1 MPELEEWR
9 PGSFTKNFSWGQGRR
24 GLVELYEILRL
35 GFDGKVE
42 DVSRSAFR
50 RRVKQSG
57 RPDYI
62 PINFFLFNRPID
74 GIDHIVAD
82 ELVFQAINF
91 EHSRRFDKLAV
102 FAFNLSYAGIWKGA
116 QAAQRYPALWAKAYI
131 QNRVAVAGGWHSSR
145 ISANDIERFVE
156 TDPRYKA
163 QGARKLATNLNYL
176 YRIGGIG
183 EMATTKVE
191 RWWVDALFLALDRA
205 IEDVRLS
212 TSEPAEGQYTSLLNR
227 SGFLDLGGLRS
238 LEKELATK
246 HLVRLYAECGGRE
259 RFSAENV
266 RERTQLM
273 LPDIEQFIAND
284 DRPQGAVH
292 PTNVR
297 ILKSVPRACAM
308 LARYAG
314 FDVIDADEL
323 EHFGASDFIR
333 SHTRA
338 ALEQLKS
345 RGIKPTMSAEDLL
358 KLTRDR

>member
-1 MPELEEWR
+1 MSELEEWR

-24 GLVELYEILRL
+24 GLVELHELLRL

-42 DVSRSAFR
+42 DVTRSAFR

-62 PINFFLFNRPID
+62 PINFFLFNRPFD
-74 GIDHIVAD
+74 GTDHIVAD

-91 EHSRRFDKLAV
+91 EHSKRFDKLAV

-116 QAAQRYPALWAKAYI
+116 QPAQRYPALWAKAYI
-131 QNRVAVAGGWHSSR
+131 RDRIAIAGGWHSGR

-156 TDPRYKA
+156 NDARYMA

-176 YRIGGIG
+176 YRIGGVS
-183 EMATTKVE
+183 EMATARVE

-205 IEDVRLS
+205 VEDARLS
-212 TSEPAEGQYTSLLNR
+212 GIDPTESQYASLLNR
-227 SGFLDLGGLRS
+227 SGFFDLAGLRS
-238 LEKELATK
+238 LEKELAGK
-246 HLVRLYAECGGRE
+246 HLVRLYIECGGRD
-259 RFSAENV
+259 RFSPDHV
-266 RERTQLM
+266 RERISLL
-273 LPDIEQFIAND
+273 LPDIEQFLAND

-292 PTNVR
+292 PTNTR
-297 ILKSVPRACAM
+297 ILKSIPRACAM

-323 EHFGASDFIR
+323 EHFEASEFIR
-333 SHTRA
+333 SHTRT
-338 ALEQLKS
+338 ALEQLKV
-345 RGIKPTMSAEDLL
+345 RGIKPTMSAEELL
-358 KLTRDR
+358 RLTRER